1 MKNQHSYYFHK
12 LLTTCIK
19 VNKHNS
25 HPTLL
30 IGDTIKVLQEYAKD
44 YESDNVPKL
53 DLLDAME
60 SMIGWAESYQK
71 YLTQN
76 DFNDMVLTPLSIDID
91 NAKHALDA
99 WNGKTDS

>member
-1 MKNQHSYYFHK
+1 MSHIPIKPEALLQDLRSRNTDHWAVSNKRAIEKIIARDELVVKNSVK
-12 LLTTCIK
+12 R
-19 VNKHNS
+19 
-25 HPTLL
+25 
-30 IGDTIKVLQEYAKD
+30 
-44 YESDNVPKL
+44 L

-60 SMIGWAESYQK
+60 SMIGWAESYRR
-71 YLTQN
+71 YLIKN